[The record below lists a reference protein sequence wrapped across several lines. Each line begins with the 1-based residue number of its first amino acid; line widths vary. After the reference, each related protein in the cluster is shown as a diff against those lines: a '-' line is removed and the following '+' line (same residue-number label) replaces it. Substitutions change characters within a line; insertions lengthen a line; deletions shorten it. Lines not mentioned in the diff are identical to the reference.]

1 MPGTDALP
9 FWWEWP
15 DFTRVAVVLA
25 AVAVAGV
32 LGSLLRRRCRKGTK
46 RSLSATPSKSGKKR
60 IMSDLPGKHEEF
72 PTRASDPVL
81 RFLHRILRAA
91 TYVLALAMAIVILEG
106 VASVIYTL
114 YITMSRPP
122 FFMVPDIV
130 KTFGVFL
137 AVLIAYEIFSN
148 ITLYLRTDV
157 FPGEARNCH
166 RNDGHCTKS
175 HRAGHGRLQ
184 RHGPDGHCCHR
195 IVFGHCLLAGYK
207 GRYRRT
213 RSARTLRVR
222 VSYAL
227 KIANRHD
234 L

>member
-1 MPGTDALP
+1 
-9 FWWEWP
+9 
-15 DFTRVAVVLA
+15 
-25 AVAVAGV
+25 
-32 LGSLLRRRCRKGTK
+32 
-46 RSLSATPSKSGKKR
+46 
-60 IMSDLPGKHEEF
+60 MSDLPGKHEEF

-157 FPGEARNCH
+157 FPVKLVIATAMMAIARKVIVL
-166 RNDGHCTKS
+166 DMDDYSAMDLMGIAAIVLSLGTAYWLVTKADTDA
-175 HRAGHGRLQ
+175 R
-184 RHGPDGHCCHR
+184 D
-195 IVFGHCLLAGYK
+195 
-207 GRYRRT
+207 RREP
-213 RSARTLRVR
+213 
-222 VSYAL
+222 
-227 KIANRHD
+227 
-234 L
+234 